1 LFESEFI
8 RRSLPYCN
16 ISASAEGG
24 LHPIPGAV
32 NDEEIITLGQSL
44 HLTVIAEGVETESQR
59 QFLAKL
65 GCDEMQGFLR
75 SRAIP
80 AAEFF

>member
-1 LFESEFI
+1 M
-8 RRSLPYCN
+8 
-16 ISASAEGG
+16 
-24 LHPIPGAV
+24 
-32 NDEEIITLGQSL
+32 NDEEIIRAIITLGQSL

-80 AAEFF
+80 AAEFFKLANQS